1 MTGTIKSDPEIIEVR
16 TDERFDPGP
25 LEAWLREHL
34 PGTDGA
40 MSIAQFGG
48 GHANLTYMIAFA
60 DGADY
65 VVRRPPLGPVAPS
78 AHDMER
84 EHRVLAPLSKVFDK
98 APISYVF
105 CADESVLG
113 APFHVMERRHG
124 FVIRKEIPE
133 RFTGDPALN
142 RRIGEMLVDTLADL
156 HLVDANAAGLGDLG
170 HPEGFVQRQLEGWTK
185 RWHAAKDTDNA
196 EIDAQ
201 IAWLAKG
208 LPTSGRVTLLHN
220 DFKLDNVLVDNGDPG
235 ICVAVLDW
243 DMCTRGDPLLDLGY
257 LLNFWA
263 QAGDPDGWASVTG
276 MPSDQP
282 GFLTRAQAIERYAAR
297 TGFDLGDVRWYHVF
311 GVFKLAVIIQ
321 QIYIRY
327 LRGQTKD
334 ERFAVFGERV
344 RGLAEKGVVLMEAGA
359 AKTAA
364 R

>member
-1 MTGTIKSDPEIIEVR
+1 MTASITSDPETIDVR
-16 TDERFDPGP
+16 ADERFDTAP

-34 PGTDGA
+34 PDTDGA
-40 MSIAQFGG
+40 MTLVQYGG
-48 GHANLTYMIAFA
+48 GHANLTYLVAFA

-78 AHDMER
+78 AHDMGR
-84 EHRVLAPLSKVFDK
+84 EHRVLAPLSQVFDK
-98 APISYVF
+98 APNSFVY
-105 CADESVLG
+105 CDDESVIG

-124 FVIRKEIPE
+124 FVIRKEIPD
-133 RFTGDPALN
+133 RFAGDPDVN

-156 HLVDANAAGLGDLG
+156 HLVDADAAGLGDLG
-170 HPEGFVQRQLEGWTK
+170 RPEGFVARQLEGWTK
-185 RWHAAKDTDNA
+185 RWHAAKDTDSA

-201 IAWLAKG
+201 IAWLAAG
-208 LPTSGRVTLLHN
+208 LPALDRVTLLHN
-220 DFKLDNVLVDNGDPG
+220 DYKLDNVLVDNDDPG

-243 DMCTRGDPLLDLGY
+243 DMCTRGDPLMDLGY

-263 QAGDPDGWASVTG
+263 QAGDPPGWTSVTG

-282 GFLTRAQAIERYAAR
+282 GFLTRAQAVERYAAR
-297 TGFDLGDVRWYHVF
+297 TGFDLGDIAWYHVF

-344 RGLAEKGVVLMEAGA
+344 RGLAEKGAALMDA
-359 AKTAA
+359 AD
-364 R
+364 